1 MCAQY
6 VPVNHYDANKDF
18 YITSTE
24 FTEGIAKLPKC
35 CGSACPFRSL
45 CGATQQLMFPTSTA
59 SGQNTVSGRSGI
71 VTDGEFLSRLK
82 ALNDT
87 SLVPNCLADVQLEEQ
102 GAAAVNVK
110 IIADE
115 IRVETAEAE
124 AWPTPAKP
132 TNSKEGTTI
141 NTTFW
146 SPRGAIPGIRL
157 LKNDADR
164 LTAEVLRR
172 SVDGVACAP

>member
-1 MCAQY
+1 M
-6 VPVNHYDANKDF
+6 
-18 YITSTE
+18 
-24 FTEGIAKLPKC
+24 
-35 CGSACPFRSL
+35 
-45 CGATQQLMFPTSTA
+45 
-59 SGQNTVSGRSGI
+59 
-71 VTDGEFLSRLK
+71 
-82 ALNDT
+82 
-87 SLVPNCLADVQLEEQ
+87 PNCLADVQLEEQ
-102 GAAAVNVK
+102 GAAAVNVT

-164 LTAEVLRR
+164 LTAEVLRG
-172 SVDGVACAP
+172 SVAGVACAP